1 MDLYLSAYII
11 IEIHVLTLL
20 WERRAKEDFTVCAC
34 DSSMQHTTS
43 SASDSSRYSDIQG
56 GNTRRSNIYH
66 VFRCWSAMQINPQ
79 LKRWNFETRRFKA
92 CIYIYIHTCK
102 ISSYHSHVTEFLMIL
117 DSKITNLETCSR
129 VINSRDYIRSLKR
142 ERERERIRLMFQ
154 WHGCSRVFNGM
165 GRNGW

>member
-1 MDLYLSAYII
+1 MTRQFIILDEITFAQLVKIYSVLPRYSHFLGPARFNNICHGSVVDGNQCKHYKPATCTYISMYMRVCVSCKQAPPYSLSSQAIEHQKYRGAAFNPVPDVDLYLSAYII

-66 VFRCWSAMQINPQ
+66 VFRC
-79 LKRWNFETRRFKA
+79 
-92 CIYIYIHTCK
+92 
-102 ISSYHSHVTEFLMIL
+102 
-117 DSKITNLETCSR
+117 
-129 VINSRDYIRSLKR
+129 
-142 ERERERIRLMFQ
+142 
-154 WHGCSRVFNGM
+154 
-165 GRNGW
+165 